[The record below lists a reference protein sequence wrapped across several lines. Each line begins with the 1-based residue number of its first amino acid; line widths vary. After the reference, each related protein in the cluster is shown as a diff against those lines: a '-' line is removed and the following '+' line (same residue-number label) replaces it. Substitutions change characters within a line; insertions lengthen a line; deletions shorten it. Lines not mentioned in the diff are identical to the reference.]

1 MATASEERSDTQTMG
16 AMVLDAVER
25 FEGPALRYKEGAGWG
40 GGEWKDL
47 SYGELGDKVRRVA
60 KGLIALG
67 IEPGEKVAIFSDTR
81 PEWTLADLG
90 ATCAGAVV
98 ACIYQ
103 TSSAEEA
110 QHILE
115 NSESRVVFCEGRRQV
130 QRITEIRGELEH
142 LEHVVVFEP
151 VKERDRDDAEE
162 SSDDAPS
169 TFDELMERGDEVED
183 DQIRER
189 VEAAGP
195 DDVFTLI
202 YTSGTTG
209 PPKGCILT
217 HANYRI
223 NTSMLEQATDLGEDP
238 VFYVFLPLA
247 HTLTRMVQM
256 VALSSGATLAY
267 WTRDKNKMMDELQE
281 VQPTHFPAVPRIF
294 EKIYNEAMAKV
305 PDGAK
310 RKMFDK
316 AIEVGRK
323 VRDLERE
330 GKRPG
335 PVLKAEYKLADNEF
349 FQDVRELFGGHLRL
363 AQTGAAPVAQ
373 EMLEF
378 FDACG
383 VPIMEGYG
391 ATETSAVV
399 STNTPDALR
408 FGTVGKPLEGC
419 EVKIDEDEG
428 ELLVR
433 GPHIFQGYNKDEEE
447 TSETLDDDGW
457 LHTGDRGSLDDDGFL
472 SIDGRLKDI
481 IVTSSGKNVA
491 TSNIENRLSDSRW
504 ISHAVVYGDE
514 RPYLVALLT
523 IDPDE
528 RGALAEKVG
537 MPQGKTG
544 EVASDENVREEIQKE
559 VDEANG
565 DFADIEQIKKFAILD
580 RDLTEQED
588 EVTPTMKVKRQNV
601 YDNHQELFDSLYE
614 EGDSE
619 GDDGDSGDHDEDSGG
634 DASDDEEG

>member
-25 FEGPALRYKEGAGWG
+25 FEGAALRYKEGSGWG
-40 GGEWKDL
+40 GGEWEDL
-47 SYGELGDKVRRVA
+47 SYADLGDKVRRVA

-110 QHILE
+110 RHILE

-130 QRITEIRGELEH
+130 QRITEIREHLEH
-142 LEHVVVFEP
+142 LEHVVVFEAA
-151 VKERDRDDAEE
+151 KQRDRDDSEE
-162 SSDDAPS
+162 SSDDPPMA
-169 TFDELMERGDEVED
+169 FEDFLERGDDVDD
-183 DQIRER
+183 DQVRER
-189 VEAAGP
+189 VDAVDP

-256 VALSSGATLAY
+256 VALSAGATLAY
-267 WTRDKNKMMDELQE
+267 WTRDKNKLMDELGE

-294 EKIYNEAMAKV
+294 EKIYNQAMAKV
-305 PDGAK
+305 PEDGAK

-316 AIEVGRK
+316 AIDVGSK

-330 GKRPG
+330 GKSPG

-349 FQDVRELFGGHLRL
+349 FEDIRGLFGGRLRL

-447 TSETLDDDGW
+447 TKETLDDEGW

-491 TSNIENRLSDSRW
+491 ASNIENKLSDSRW
-504 ISHAVVYGDE
+504 ISQAVVYGDE

-523 IDPDE
+523 VDPDE
-528 RGALAEKVG
+528 REALADKVG
-537 MPQGKTG
+537 MAQGKTG
-544 EVASDENVREEIQKE
+544 ELSSDENVREELQKV

-565 DFADIEQIKKFAILD
+565 DFADIEQIKKFAVLD
-580 RDLTEQED
+580 RDLSESED

-614 EGDSE
+614 DGDSD
-619 GDDGDSGDHDEDSGG
+619 GGDQGSDDDDGDEDDG
-634 DASDDEEG
+634 